1 MYRGNDT
8 TCVSDQHLQH
18 CHFSWHLD
26 NVKRK
31 ELIHAVF
38 VVFVRNN
45 SKSLGPKPQLLAG
58 GSSSQLWYVK
68 TFEKEIFVTQNLPIA
83 SLCWSGC
90 VVLAWWGDPLIALT
104 SRATSRAQ
112 RREKEGGW
120 GGDFA
125 TIGDKTPDSDQFLSW
140 SVANTSAG
148 TNTSEATFKMI
159 FVRKRYLSSIPWVRC
174 ASSNVLD

>member
-1 MYRGNDT
+1 MI
-8 TCVSDQHLQH
+8 CQ
-18 CHFSWHLD
+18 
-26 NVKRK
+26 
-31 ELIHAVF
+31 
-38 VVFVRNN
+38 
-45 SKSLGPKPQLLAG
+45 
-58 GSSSQLWYVK
+58 
-68 TFEKEIFVTQNLPIA
+68 KEIFVTQNLPIA

-90 VVLAWWGDPLIALT
+90 VVLAWWGDPLIAL
-104 SRATSRAQ
+104 TSRAQ

-174 ASSNVLD
+174 ASGNVCWELFKDDTKTFQTGSFFLKENWEIFCKKNWKLSANLSATSAKDVGRRVKVKQKVFVNLHNFS